1 MYIKNM
7 FTVVTNRYNKE
18 TWQTSYEN
26 RIRRNIPC
34 IYCSPLELSPHIYYN
49 TPVFVIEMNNS
60 TNKIEGIGL
69 IKNKY
74 VSDKYYNIHNDGNYN
89 RYIYIGNYHMSRNTI
104 EDHCPDLV
112 YILDQILF
120 KGYTHSK
127 RGSGMSRI
135 PEKVLKL
142 DICQGIDIKREI
154 KNIFIHHFREN
165 DSRNLET
172 QRI

>member
-1 MYIKNM
+1 
-7 FTVVTNRYNKE
+7 
-18 TWQTSYEN
+18 
-26 RIRRNIPC
+26 
-34 IYCSPLELSPHIYYN
+34 
-49 TPVFVIEMNNS
+49 
-60 TNKIEGIGL
+60 
-69 IKNKY
+69 
-74 VSDKYYNIHNDGNYN
+74 
-89 RYIYIGNYHMSRNTI
+89 
-104 EDHCPDLV
+104 
-112 YILDQILF
+112 LF